1 MNESEPALFSELQSI
16 DKMFKHGYARAGL
29 ICREVEARSIWKERT
44 DSETG
49 EPCAS
54 FTAWVRTAAP
64 YSYATVFS
72 AIRDV
77 EELKDIPDKELAL
90 IPAGNFHLVRQ
101 LSTAVRTDPKVLKAA
116 QTQRAPELAAMI
128 RTEYP
133 SQHIEASKV
142 LRFIMDESAAAK
154 IEEALTVAE
163 ERGATSRTEA
173 LESIAAEALQT
184 WVLEAEIEAMVAET
198 P

>member
-16 DKMFKHGYARAGL
+16 DKMFKHGYAHAGL

-44 DSETG
+44 DPETG

>member
-1 MNESEPALFSELQSI
+1 
-16 DKMFKHGYARAGL
+16 
-29 ICREVEARSIWKERT
+29 
-44 DSETG
+44 
-49 EPCAS
+49 
-54 FTAWVRTAAP
+54 
-64 YSYATVFS
+64 VFS

-184 WVLEAEIEAMVAET
+184 WVLEAEIEAMVAEI